1 MRKTDA
7 QRGKAA
13 AFKLREDE
21 EELVLLWINAQSVY
35 GDSMRYLIQKD
46 IAENG
51 IRNLQQFV
59 PRSRDIESIKRQLME
74 NNTNQSG
81 LKPIELPSVENENK
95 GNNNNNNFTVGSE
108 IDKNKD
114 SDSFIKDT
122 NLSEPDNT
130 HSTNTEIEN
139 RPAGKTF
146 SNDVISSYQ
155 S

>member
-1 MRKTDA
+1 MRKTNA

-21 EELVLLWINAQSVY
+21 EELVLQWINAQSVY

-51 IRNLQQFV
+51 IRNIQQFV

-81 LKPIELPSVENENK
+81 LKPIELLSVENENN
-95 GNNNNNNFTVGSE
+95 GNNNNFTTYNE

-122 NLSEPDNT
+122 NLSEPEIT
-130 HSTNTEIEN
+130 HSTNSEIEK

>member
-7 QRGKAA
+7 QRGKVA

-21 EELVLLWINAQSVY
+21 EELVLQWINAQSVY

-81 LKPIELPSVENENK
+81 LKPIELPSIENENK
-95 GNNNNNNFTVGSE
+95 GNNNNLTLSSE

-122 NLSEPDNT
+122 NLNEPEII

-139 RPAGKTF
+139 RPARKTF

>member
-21 EELVLLWINAQSVY
+21 EELVLQWINAQSVY

-81 LKPIELPSVENENK
+81 LKPIELPSIENENK
-95 GNNNNNNFTVGSE
+95 GSNNNFTLSSE
-108 IDKNKD
+108 IEKNKD

-122 NLSEPDNT
+122 NLSEPEIT
-130 HSTNTEIEN
+130 HSNNTEIEN

>member
-21 EELVLLWINAQSVY
+21 EELVLQWINAQSVY

-81 LKPIELPSVENENK
+81 LKPIEVPSIENE
-95 GNNNNNNFTVGSE
+95 NNNNNFTKNSE
-108 IDKNKD
+108 MNKNKVN
-114 SDSFIKDT
+114 DSFSKDA
-122 NLSEPDNT
+122 NLIESAEPAIT
-130 HSTNTEIEN
+130 HSANAEIEN